1 LNGLRLFWL
10 AAAALVA
17 AAIALVMPKSEVAPE
32 PAVVATTGDDLS
44 EPPPVENAHPAP
56 VPAPLPS
63 PPPARPPA
71 IPADAA
77 PTLGRGTEA
86 EPFRISWDL
95 LALGRDSL
103 RDDGSLD
110 LPPGLRAV
118 DGQWIEIDGYFAAP
132 LAVETTRELLVM
144 LNRWDGCCI
153 GVPPT
158 AFDCI
163 ETTLAEPVEL
173 RGRHQI
179 RFGPVRG
186 VLRIEPFRIGE
197 LVLGF
202 YRLEAASL
210 RNG

>member
-1 LNGLRLFWL
+1 LNGLRLFWV
-10 AAAALVA
+10 AAAGLVVAALVLVTRPTDVTPEPSA
-17 AAIALVMPKSEVAPE
+17 AEPIVEDPPEPPPPLEVAPS
-32 PAVVATTGDDLS
+32 L
-44 EPPPVENAHPAP
+44 
-56 VPAPLPS
+56 
-63 PPPARPPA
+63 PPPAPAPAKPPA

-77 PTLGRGTEA
+77 PTLGRGTET
-86 EPFRISWDL
+86 EPFRINWDL
-95 LALGRDSL
+95 LALGRDSV

-118 DGQWIEIDGYFAAP
+118 DGAWIEIDGYFAAP

-163 ETTLAEPVEL
+163 ETALAEPLEL

-186 VLRIEPFRIGE
+186 ILRIEPFRIGD

-202 YRLEAASL
+202 YRLEGASL